1 MTPRLIAT
9 LGMVSFLAGLALAQ
23 DKAEVT
29 GNHAVS
35 PPVKKALEAAKDDLP
50 RAIAIL
56 ETVLKSAPDD
66 RDALYLIGAMA
77 VVQADKTEIKPERI
91 ALFRRSANAFAR
103 LQAVYKNLTS
113 YEQAFLVRSRIG
125 EARLL
130 ALEGKAVQAL
140 GVIKQL
146 LPAGFDD
153 LDSFYEPQDLEAVR
167 NLPAFKS
174 ALEQAARSGVLEEMA
189 RQKPFPFDFELKD
202 TSDKTVRLAECKGKV
217 TIIDIWGTWCPP
229 CRKEVPH
236 FAELYRGY
244 KDKGLEI
251 IGINCNEGG
260 SPDEVKQKIK
270 EFARQTEIPYR
281 CVLNDETTEK
291 KIPGFQGYPTT
302 LFLDRSGNVRMMLV
316 GYTPK
321 VRLEAI
327 VTTMLAEASEPGA
340 RVGGSK

>member
-77 VVQADKTEIKPERI
+77 VVQADKTEIKPGRI

-174 ALEQAARSGVLEEMA
+174 ALEQAARSGILEEMA

-229 CRKEVPH
+229 CRKAVPH

>member
-130 ALEGKAVQAL
+130 ALEGKADQAL

-146 LPAGFDD
+146 LAAGFDD

-174 ALEQAARSGVLEEMA
+174 ALEQAARSGILEEMA

-217 TIIDIWGTWCPP
+217 TIIDIGGTWCPP